1 MTCSCCLLPSQL
13 CCCLEAWLMAPGL
26 LVPGPLS
33 LGGCTGQEEACTSS
47 CHGSIAVILATT
59 FAEMV
64 TSASQQTC

>member
-1 MTCSCCLLPSQL
+1 
-13 CCCLEAWLMAPGL
+13 MAPGL

-59 FAEMV
+59 FAEIGDLCKPADV
-64 TSASQQTC
+64 LNIKITWCPPR